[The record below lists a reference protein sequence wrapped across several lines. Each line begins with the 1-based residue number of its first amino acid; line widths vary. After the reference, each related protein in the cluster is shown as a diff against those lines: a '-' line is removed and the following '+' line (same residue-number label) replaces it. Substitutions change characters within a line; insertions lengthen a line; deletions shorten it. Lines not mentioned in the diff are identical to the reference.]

1 MTKPEAQDTKSL
13 TTVDLTQGWQVDHF
27 TRELGISREE
37 LAKAVEAAGPR
48 LDELREYLRRY
59 GPPATSE

>member
-1 MTKPEAQDTKSL
+1 MTNPKAQDPGSL
-13 TTVDLTQGWQVDHF
+13 TTVDLTEGWQVDHF

-48 LDELREYLRRY
+48 LEDLREYLRRY

>member
-1 MTKPEAQDTKSL
+1 MTKPPAQNPESL

-37 LAKAVEAAGPR
+37 LAKAVEAAGPG